1 MFNTIAVYC
10 GAKAGN
16 KPEYA
21 LAAQALA
28 NYFAENNI
36 SLVYGGGKV
45 GLMGEIGGTLLAK
58 GGRIIAV
65 IPHFLSGKEIL
76 QADATEIYQTE
87 TMHERKAIMYRLSD
101 AMIAL
106 PGGFGT
112 MDELFETLTWS
123 QLGLH
128 AKPIGLLNVAGFYDD
143 FVSFLDKMAAAG
155 FLSPS
160 TRVMIHISDN
170 LEDLLHKMKNAPP
183 VEIEPLLREDGI

>member
-128 AKPIGLLNVAGFYDD
+128 AKPVGLLNVAGFYDD

-170 LEDLLHKMKNAPP
+170 LEDLLQKMKNAPP

>member
-128 AKPIGLLNVAGFYDD
+128 AKPVGLLNVAGFYDD

>member
-10 GAKAGN
+10 GAKMGN
-16 KPEYA
+16 KPEFA
-21 LAAQALA
+21 VAAQALA
-28 NYFAENNI
+28 THFVENQI
-36 SLVYGGGKV
+36 RLVYGGGKV
-45 GLMGEIGGTLLAK
+45 GMMGEIGGTMLAQ
-58 GGRIIAV
+58 GGKVIAV

-76 QADATEIYQTE
+76 QADATEIYQTD

-128 AKPIGLLNVAGFYDD
+128 AKPVGLLNVAGFYDH
-143 FVSFLDKMAAAG
+143 FVTFLDQMTDAG
-155 FLSPS
+155 FLLASN
-160 TRVMIHISDN
+160 RAMIHISDS
-170 LEDLLHKMKNAPP
+170 LPDLLEKMKNAPP
-183 VEIEPLLREDGI
+183 VQIEPLLRENQV